1 MDIEERKKVERDFH
15 NQVRDPK
22 DTSHAGHDSHA
33 ANKRFYKVTRRSASF
48 VSDWLTVNCKDKV
61 VLDYCCGDGDNAITM
76 AKTHQAARAV
86 GIDISDVSIENAR
99 RRAGE
104 AGLADRTQFFVGD
117 AEKTPFPDATF
128 DIVLCSGVLHHLDV
142 TAAFPELARILKP
155 GGKVLAVEALG
166 VNPVFQLYR
175 KLTPALRTE
184 WEADHIL
191 GLGEI
196 AFAGKWFGGV
206 KRHFFH
212 LAVVPAAFLFSVPAL
227 FEPARL
233 LGDAIDD
240 VLMRIPFLNRLAWQ
254 VVFELS
260 MPRRGA

>member
-1 MDIEERKKVERDFH
+1 MDTEERKKAEREFH

-22 DTSHAGHDSHA
+22 DMSHEGHDSHA
-33 ANKRFYKVTRRSASF
+33 ANKRFYKVTRRSTTF
-48 VSDWLTVNCKDKV
+48 VSDWLAAHCKGKV
-61 VLDYCCGDGDNAITM
+61 VLDYCCGDGDNAIGM
-76 AKTHQAARAV
+76 AKTHQAVRAV
-86 GIDISDVSIENAR
+86 GIDISDVSVANAR
-99 RRAGE
+99 RKASE
-104 AGLADRTQFFVGD
+104 LGLADRTEFLVGD

-142 TAAFPELARILKP
+142 KAAFPELARILKP

-166 VNPVFQLYR
+166 VNPFFQLYR
-175 KLTPALRTE
+175 KMTPTLRTE
-184 WEADHIL
+184 WETEHIL

-212 LAVVPAAFLFSVPAL
+212 LAVVPAAFLHSMPTL
-227 FEPARL
+227 FEPARV

>member
-1 MDIEERKKVERDFH
+1 MKSEERKKAERDFH
-15 NQVRDPK
+15 NQVRNPK
-22 DTSHAGHDSHA
+22 DTSHEGHDSHA
-33 ANKRFYKVTRRSASF
+33 ANKRFYKVTGRSTRF
-48 VSDWLTVNCKDKV
+48 VGDWLTANCKDKV
-61 VLDYCCGDGDNAITM
+61 VLDYCCGDGDNAIGM
-76 AKTHQAARAV
+76 ARLHHAARAV
-86 GIDISDVSIENAR
+86 GIDISDISIENAR
-99 RRAGE
+99 RRASG
-104 AGLADRTQFFVGD
+104 AGLAARTEFFVGD

-142 TAAFPELARILKP
+142 NVAFPELARILKP
-155 GGKVLAVEALG
+155 GGKILAVEALG

-175 KLTPALRTE
+175 KMTPGLRTE
-184 WEADHIL
+184 WETEHIL

-196 AFAGKWFGGV
+196 AFAGNWFGCV
-206 KRHFFH
+206 KRYYFH
-212 LAVVPAAFLFSVPAL
+212 LAVVPAAFLYPIPAL
-227 FEPARL
+227 FKPARI